1 MKKINLEVLVRRLQ
15 RARSAIDDP
24 GRYGLGRGGYD
35 PGSDTPYDEGGYCD
49 CTGFVAWVAGVNRRP
64 KPSRKWWIES
74 TACYDDAMGPQ
85 TVFHR
90 IPQPIPGC
98 FGFYPDRG
106 KKQGHGFIV
115 AKVRSEKDFD
125 IVDCS
130 PSNDDDDG
138 KAVNERKGAWVL
150 KRKPVFCVFQQD
162 LLP

>member
-1 MKKINLEVLVRRLQ
+1 
-15 RARSAIDDP
+15 
-24 GRYGLGRGGYD
+24 
-35 PGSDTPYDEGGYCD
+35 
-49 CTGFVAWVAGVNRRP
+49 
-64 KPSRKWWIES
+64 
-74 TACYDDAMGPQ
+74 
-85 TVFHR
+85 VFHR

-138 KAVNERKGAWVL
+138 KAVNERNGTWVL